1 MAGDQLGHH
10 LFQVQ
15 AMIEWIFMLVGV
27 LVGLAVVGAI
37 VGIPL
42 AIIDFLLVIRR
53 VF

>member
-27 LVGLAVVGAI
+27 LVGLAVVG
-37 VGIPL
+37 GIPL

>member
-15 AMIEWIFMLVGV
+15 AMIEWILMLVGV
-27 LVGLAVVGAI
+27 LVGVI